1 VAWKPRSGKLRTLA
15 AVLPLAAILGCTFPS
30 FAETAIRTE
39 AKAETV
45 QGPDSKTELTAPG
58 IKFRLWGRGPEVE
71 KLRDLLVRQG
81 VLDPGKVHGERYDRD
96 VMAAVR
102 AFQKRVGLRTTGIPR
117 MTTLKALVSQAPP
130 TPPKA
135 AESASAPA
143 TPPVTPKAEAPTVR
157 QATPQ
162 AAPAPAEK
170 ATQPTAPNVAPTVA
184 GRTAPPTTQVPATP
198 APAGAPSPAPPS
210 TPVSG
215 APRIPIPATRPDLT
229 SVQTGVLIAPP
240 KPAALTD
247 MPMFTPQT
255 ADRLGEAAK
264 LYRMIVAGGG
274 WAALPARTQFEIGKP
289 NDLAEPLRRRLAAE
303 GYLSKDAAQGAVFDR
318 ALSDALHSFQRRH
331 GLPETDAIR
340 KRVFDALNVP
350 AETRLTQIESSR
362 ARVMKPPFANFE
374 MKKGP
379 YVVLNI
385 PALTV
390 ELVDNGKVVASHIA
404 IAGKPTTPSPQLV
417 TRITGV
423 SPNPSWTVPYS
434 IAQREFAPKVRKKPH
449 YLEWQEM
456 RVERNGVPVNAT
468 TVDWSVRNYELR
480 QKPGPRNSLGQLR
493 IDMRNPHSVYF
504 HDTPARKLFDHLN
517 RYRSHGCAR
526 VRDVF
531 GLAAAILRYTDPAL
545 SRDAV
550 MAKIQAHDG
559 GWEPGRKIELRAP
572 IPVAWVYLT
581 AWVADDGKVEFR
593 NDVYKRD
600 AAVVAPRKD

>member
-1 VAWKPRSGKLRTLA
+1 MAWKSGTGGIGKLRAVA
-15 AVLPLAAILGCTFPS
+15 AVLLLAAISGRASPGL
-30 FAETAIRTE
+30 AETAIRTDT
-39 AKAETV
+39 KAETV
-45 QGPDSKTELTAPG
+45 KGSETQTKLLAAKV
-58 IKFRLWGRGPEVE
+58 KFRLWGRGPEVE

-81 VLDPGKVHGERYDRD
+81 VLDPSKVHGERYDRE

-102 AFQKRVGLRTTGIPR
+102 AFQKRAGLHSTGIPR
-117 MTTLKALVSQAPP
+117 MATLKALISQVPP
-130 TPPKA
+130 GAPKA
-135 AESASAPA
+135 GAPA
-143 TPPVTPKAEAPTVR
+143 AEQAIPP
-157 QATPQ
+157 
-162 AAPAPAEK
+162 AAPKVVLAPAEK
-170 ATQPTAPNVAPTVA
+170 AIPPTASKVAPTAAEKAVA
-184 GRTAPPTTQVPATP
+184 PAAPVPAATASAGAAGPTP
-198 APAGAPSPAPPS
+198 SSPPAG
-210 TPVSG
+210 G
-215 APRIPIPATRPDLT
+215 APRIPTTASRPDPA
-229 SVQTGVLIAPP
+229 SVQAGVLIAPP

-255 ADRLGEAAK
+255 AERLAEAAK
-264 LYRMIVAGGG
+264 FYRTIVAAGG
-274 WAALPARTQFEIGKP
+274 WAGLPAGTQFEIGKP
-289 NDLAEPLRRRLAAE
+289 NDLTEPLRRRLAGE
-303 GYLSKDAAQGAVFDR
+303 GYLGKDAAQGGVFDR

-331 GLPETDAIR
+331 GLPETDTIR
-340 KRVFDALNVP
+340 KRTLDALNVP
-350 AETRLTQIESSR
+350 AEIRLIQIESSH
-362 ARVMKPPFANFE
+362 ARVTQPPFANFE

-404 IAGKPTTPSPQLV
+404 IVGKPTTPSPQLV
-417 TRITGV
+417 ARITGI

-434 IAQREFAPKVRKKPH
+434 IAQREFAPQVRKNPH

-456 RVERNGVPVNAT
+456 RVERNGVPVDAT
-468 TVDWSVRNYELR
+468 AINWSVRNYELR
-480 QKPGPRNSLGQLR
+480 QKPGPRNSLGLLR

-531 GLAAAILRYTDPAL
+531 GLAAAILHYTDPTW

-559 GWEPGRKIELRAP
+559 GWEPGRKIELQTP

-600 AAVVAPRKD
+600 AAVVAGR